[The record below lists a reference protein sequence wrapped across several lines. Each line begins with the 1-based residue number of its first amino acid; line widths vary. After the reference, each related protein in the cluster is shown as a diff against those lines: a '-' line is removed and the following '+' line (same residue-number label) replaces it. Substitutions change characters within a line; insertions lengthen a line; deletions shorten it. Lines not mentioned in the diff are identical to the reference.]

1 MTDTVSITGSVS
13 RKMGLMA
20 ALLGGTAMIASP
32 ALAQQSGLG
41 VQDADPAADAAEPA
55 AVQNDNQPADGAIV
69 VTGIR
74 ETIQGSIES
83 KRNSIEVFD
92 AISAE
97 EIGDIPALSIGE
109 ALETLTGAG
118 SHREQGGATEI
129 SIRGLGPF
137 LGSTVINGRVASNG
151 SGDRSVNFS
160 QFPSELF
167 NKVGIYKTQAASYI
181 EGGVAGQIVLET
193 VRPIDYGK
201 RRVQGQFKLNVNP
214 DNLDID
220 SDQRFQKFGYRG
232 TVSYVDQFDLGD
244 GEFGISLGYSRN
256 NTTNPEQEVRVSNTI
271 RACVL
276 DPSTTSDG
284 VFDDGNCDTSGS
296 TIDGLRDGSVD
307 LPFVIARN
315 SYAFRQ
321 NITEDERD
329 SFFAAV
335 QYQPTP
341 DVDINAD
348 FQYSKRLFREQRSD
362 LNFAEGRR
370 IDGPGD
376 PNRIDLPLIFTETGA
391 LRQFTNEQRIE
402 AVSEYLER
410 DEEYYGGGLS
420 VAAQFTDRLSFSA
433 DASYSRTQRIEEAVQ
448 VRFRTEDGESIEGNT
463 DANGNPFFPEAFESD
478 QTPNDGRTNGTDDRV
493 ETAVQIFQN
502 GSEGLNFVTQN
513 FDVTDYNLFANDP
526 RVRADLEQDRFNS
539 VWAVRGDLAY
549 EMDGFFTS
557 ILAGSRYQ
565 QLLYKDVPGASG
577 PSRQQINYNDTDGTG
592 ALAAANRECR
602 TAFPESGFLSSISG
616 GNPLITNVDLD
627 GNVLGTANTFATFDA
642 LCIVRVLEREDP
654 SGLQFDEDGVP
665 IYPTGDFD
673 SVQNTDV
680 EERSWAA
687 YLQADYDTEF
697 GNMPVRGNI
706 GLRVVDTSIRSRGF
720 RPALEIV
727 LTDADDD
734 GQQGFTIEEDGS
746 NLVRRVTNASYTE
759 FLPSFNLV
767 AEFQPDVLGRFAAY
781 RTLSRPDPSSLG
793 DGRIFN
799 VNDDEDF
806 ATPAEALA
814 SGVNNVSAT
823 GNPATEPLL
832 AWNIDAGLE
841 WYPNADTILA
851 FNAYYKSFQGGFETV
866 GFFETF
872 DVGGTPT
879 DLFVTSIDT
888 NNDTNTIYGLEVT
901 AAHRFS
907 YLPSPLDGLGFKL
920 SYNYADSDFEFED
933 DSLGEIS
940 TVNPDGSVTT
950 RNGLIVPA
958 NLFGFSEHVLS
969 AQAYYEI
976 GPFDFQGVYKYR
988 SDYFQQ
994 FVSTPGRIRYVD
1006 DVGVFEARASFKL
1019 NDNVRFTVEGLNLF
1033 NEPRTDFRGAPDD
1046 LSQVLVYGPRYFA
1059 GVRFKF

>member
-1 MTDTVSITGSVS
+1 MTDTVSATGSVS

-32 ALAQQSGLG
+32 ALAQQSGVG

-55 AVQNDNQPADGAIV
+55 AVQNDSQPADGAIV

-284 VFDDGNCDTSGS
+284 VFDDGNCDTSSS
-296 TIDGLRDGSVD
+296 TINGLRDGSVD

-557 ILAGSRYQ
+557 ILAGARYQ
-565 QLLYKDVPGASG
+565 QLVYKDVPGAANGS
-577 PSRQQINYNDTDGTG
+577 SRLQINFNDTDGTG
-592 ALAAANRECR
+592 ALAVANRECR

-642 LCIVRVLEREDP
+642 LCVVRVLQREDP
-654 SGLQFDEDGVP
+654 SGLEFDEDGIP
-665 IYPTGDFD
+665 IFPTGDFP
-673 SVQNTDV
+673 SSQNSDV
-680 EERSWAA
+680 EERTWAA
-687 YLQADYDTEF
+687 YVQADFDTDL
-697 GNMPVRGNI
+697 GSTPVRGNLGVRLVKTNVTSV
-706 GLRVVDTSIRSRGF
+706 GLRSTFDTAPGEDPGTIF
-720 RPALEIV
+720 LIEN
-727 LTDADDD
+727 LDN
-734 GQQGFTIEEDGS
+734 FTRETAK
-746 NLVRRVTNASYTE
+746 NSYTK

-767 AEFQPDVLGRFAAY
+767 AEFTPEIQGRAAVY
-781 RTLSRPDPSSLG
+781 RSLSRPDPSAIGFGRNFSAAADDD
-793 DGRIFN
+793 DG
-799 VNDDEDF
+799 
-806 ATPAEALA
+806 ATTIAEAL
-814 SGVNNVSAT
+814 GVVSAV
-823 GNPATEPLL
+823 GNPFTAPLL
-832 AWNIDAGLE
+832 SWNFDAGIE
-841 WYPNADTILA
+841 WYPNADSILA
-851 FNAYYKSFQGGFETV
+851 INAYYKSFNGGFET
-866 GFFETF
+866 FATQETF
-872 DVGGTPT
+872 VVDGDP
-879 DLFVTSIDT
+879 FVAAVSNIRTADETS
-888 NNDTNTIYGLEVT
+888 TIYGVEIT
-901 AAHRFS
+901 AAHRLS
-907 YLPSPLDGLGFKL
+907 WLPRPLDGLGFKL

-933 DSLGEIS
+933 DTLGAIT
-940 TVNPDGSVTT
+940 TVNLDGSITM
-950 RNGLIVPA
+950 REGLIPPA

-969 AQAYYEI
+969 AQVYYEI
-976 GPFDFQGVYKYR
+976 GPIDLQGVYKYR

-1033 NEPRTDFRGAPDD
+1033 NEQRTDFRGAPDD
-1046 LSQVLVYGPRYFA
+1046 LGQVLVYGPRYFA